1 LVDVA
6 FDSSVDQS
14 KRIVVRNE
22 VGGYLDQHQ
31 HAEVEEVHLLQQQL
45 RVVVLHLLCVGG
57 SKGGREVGEEGG
69 KASEEVVDKRVVQE
83 MLPMRWQLSR
93 GSSTFGLASFSPQTG
108 YFYLILELMFQALM
122 R

>member
-1 LVDVA
+1 MIDVA
-6 FDSSVDQS
+6 LDSSVDQS
-14 KRIVVRNE
+14 KRIVARNE

-45 RVVVLHLLCVGG
+45 RVVVLHLFCVGG
-57 SKGGREVGEEGG
+57 SEGGREVGEEGG
-69 KASEEVVDKRVVQE
+69 KAGEEVVGKRVVQE
-83 MLPMRWQLSR
+83 MLPKRRQLSR
-93 GSSTFGLASFSPQTG
+93 RSSTFGLACLSPQTV